1 MISSHFMFFV
11 VWKVMCQIF
20 RGVQTLEN
28 WGDREENGGT
38 VLTKMDCYT
47 IRRGDRSDRSPKIG
61 EILGK
66 IWGPT
71 KDCGCLFPHVR
82 PNKLRSVGSWG
93 TSIIKRQHPS
103 DFWMGAQLRFC
114 FDPFCTWFPASS
126 NSGSPGT
133 RYLAT
138 RFCTVTCPADLG
150 PPRSG

>member
-20 RGVQTLEN
+20 RFKL
-28 WGDREENGGT
+28 WKPEETGRKMVELYQQKWIVTPNEGGS
-38 VLTKMDCYT
+38 
-47 IRRGDRSDRSPKIG
+47 IRSIALKIG
-61 EILGK
+61 EILVK

-93 TSIIKRQHPS
+93 TPIIKRQHPS

-114 FDPFCTWFPASS
+114 FDPLCTWFPASS